1 MSLKLMRRYRLQLV
15 SLFSV
20 CMGVG
25 IGCQARKFNEA
36 TAKSSPQTNTATEI
50 RGLPANDWF
59 LECKR
64 NTQSMPGVK
73 FYRVDARLRT
83 TAKSQGAGGKAELSL
98 DGKVVIQSSLQNT
111 IGEASSTTSS
121 PSSASQVIKVGN
133 EGTKLILSLK
143 DGNHI
148 DIETDATKI
157 VKLSYDEKAYPA
169 SMSFSG
175 DNVASGLTCRIFEAT
190 SDLASPQWV
199 TQVSGD

>member
-1 MSLKLMRRYRLQLV
+1 MTLNLMRRYQLQLI

-20 CMGVG
+20 CAGVG
-25 IGCQARKFNEA
+25 IGCQARKYNEA

-50 RGLPANDWF
+50 RGLPANVWF
-59 LECKR
+59 LECRR
-64 NTQSMPGVK
+64 NTHSMPGVK
-73 FYRVDARLRT
+73 FYQVDARLRT
-83 TAKSQGAGGKAELSL
+83 TVKSQGTGGKSELSL
-98 DGKVVIQSSLQNT
+98 EGKVLIQSSTQNIT
-111 IGEASSTTSS
+111 GEASSTTSS
-121 PSSASQVIKVGN
+121 PSTASQVIKVGN
-133 EGTKLILSLK
+133 EGSKLILTLK

-157 VKLSYDEKAYPA
+157 VTLSYGEKAYPA
-169 SMSFSG
+169 TMSFSG